1 MKDEAFSR
9 LLSVAVVSAAVLTSL
24 GSGMVLFHTITS
36 NDNPMIWS
44 VVQFGV
50 ASYTLAMGVLSL
62 VWILARKG
70 SRILVM
76 LGALG
81 LLILGLKASAFS
93 TFMALTGNDPEYWA
107 VLLSYLIAA
116 QALGLLLGLFLDKK
130 SNLEPVPASSG

>member
-1 MKDEAFSR
+1 
-9 LLSVAVVSAAVLTSL
+9 
-24 GSGMVLFHTITS
+24 MVLFHTITS
-36 NDNPMIWS
+36 NDNSMIWS

-93 TFMALTGNDPEYWA
+93 TLMALTGNDPEYWA
-107 VLLSYLIAA
+107 VLLSYLITA
-116 QALGLLLGLFLDKK
+116 QALGLLLGLYLDKK
-130 SNLEPVPASSG
+130 SNLDPVPASSG